1 MLFWLGAAAFALTIL
16 ISVSLHELGHMI
28 TGKRL
33 GMKVT
38 KYFVGFGPTIFSFH
52 RGETE
57 YGLKAIPLGGF
68 CKIVGMTPQDDD
80 VAPEDQHRAMW
91 RFPVWKRTI
100 VMSAGS
106 ITHFML
112 ALAGAWVMSVW
123 VGLPN
128 TGIPQTAQDQA
139 NAPAIIGVG
148 DCYQLQSVFKTL
160 DKAAQQAAN
169 EKCVPGVNGAVQSP
183 AAAAGLQDRDRIT
196 KVGATPVATW
206 GELTRT
212 IRATKPGETVFE
224 YVRDGQTRT
233 ATVNLISD
241 QRAPLDDPEGPTT
254 TVSVA
259 GLSWNTDQPYVIRSS
274 PAAAV
279 PAAGHYGWY
288 LVENSFKAMARIPEK
303 IPALWNSITGDERD
317 PDTPI
322 SVIGASRLGGEA
334 IEKGVPEVFWQIF
347 ISLNVFIGLFNLLPL
362 LPLDGGHIAIAWYER
377 VRSWLYQRLRRP
389 DPGRVDYYKLMP
401 LTYAVI
407 LIGGAFTL
415 LTATADI
422 INPITIFK

>member
-28 TGKRL
+28 TGKRF

-38 KYFVGFGPTIFSFH
+38 QYFVGFGPTVFSFR

-80 VAPEDQHRAMW
+80 VAPEDQPRAMW

-106 ITHFML
+106 ITHF
-112 ALAGAWVMSVW
+112 ALAIGGIYVMALVF
-123 VGLPN
+123 GLPN
-128 TGIPQTAQDQA
+128 PAYPATDPERRAQPAKIMVSDCISLTLAEGQCTA
-139 NAPAIIGVG
+139 GVSG
-148 DCYQLQSVFKTL
+148 
-160 DKAAQQAAN
+160 
-169 EKCVPGVNGAVQSP
+169 VPGPAQS
-183 AAAAGLQDRDRIT
+183 AKLRDGDVIT
-196 KVGATPVATW
+196 KIGTAPVANY
-206 GELTRT
+206 GQLVDA
-212 IRATKPGETVFE
+212 IRAQRVGPVVFE
-224 YVRDGQTRT
+224 YQRDGQ
-233 ATVNLISD
+233 A
-241 QRAPLDDPEGPTT
+241 GKT
-254 TVSVA
+254 TV
-259 GLSWNTDQPYVIRSS
+259 T
-274 PAAAV
+274 
-279 PAAGHYGWY
+279 
-288 LVENSFKAMARIPEK
+288 LVEAERPGDDGGIVKSAMAGVALDTSATPYYVKYGPVGAISATGDQTLSIFKATGEAIKKVPQK
-303 IPALWNSITGDERD
+303 LPALWHSITGGERD
-317 PDTPI
+317 PNTPI
-322 SVIGASRLGGEA
+322 SVLGASRLGGEA
-334 IEKGVPEVFWQIF
+334 VEHGAWDLFWQIF
-347 ISLNVFIGLFNLLPL
+347 IGLNVFIGVFNLLPL

-377 VRSWLYQRLRRP
+377 VRSWLYQRLRKP

-415 LTATADI
+415 LTVTADI